1 MGVCWPDSASEA
13 SSRRCRAGWH
23 ARRRSQRRS
32 SWWNSSRMAAIASA
46 SVWSRRALVFCGG
59 RGKCSGNSPGISPL
73 RADLVFRGAHQE
85 CTHNA
90 KKISGFAADLVFR
103 QVPGKSVQRGRH
115 AQGFRRL
122 FLRLTLL
129 DAVRRRVIRV
139 GGAPPRLSLLPPCC
153 LALRLVAGV
162 LPIAHTRIRP
172 EPPPADRARPLP
184 GLRHRDSS
192 SPRPPARRALV
203 QRWWV
208 SSGEQGWV
216 NSAKRLS
223 FASVVWRL
231 SPDFLPPLDRMT
243 AVREDNSLARRPRS
257 DPFEPY
263 SASASSH

>member
-59 RGKCSGNSPGISPL
+59 RGKCSGNSPGIRHL
-73 RADLVFRGAHQE
+73 RADLVFRGPHQE

-103 QVPGKSVQRGRH
+103 QVPGKSVQRGRY

-129 DAVRRRVIRV
+129 DAVPRRVIRV
-139 GGAPPRLSLLPPCC
+139 GGAPPRLSLFSPCC

-192 SPRPPARRALV
+192 SPRPPVRCCGSAHRGVGQFWRAGLGQFCQALKSRQLHRRSPPFWRIGSSRAARLRCRA
-203 QRWWV
+203 
-208 SSGEQGWV
+208 G
-216 NSAKRLS
+216 
-223 FASVVWRL
+223 
-231 SPDFLPPLDRMT
+231 DRT
-243 AVREDNSLARRPRS
+243 VPRTR
-257 DPFEPY
+257 
-263 SASASSH
+263 